1 MINSGREWD
10 WMENNSTLPKLKKD
24 VVYFKKIKNILL
36 YFDFQPLLFFWIS
49 SDILNNL
56 VLWTELSYWEA
67 AGQPNTYWLYFMYL
81 ICSTLMLVFINNI
94 TWLSRFVTVYL
105 ILYLFSTI
113 RYLVNVFGG
122 DSEAFTI
129 TDFKN
134 ILITCWYAFMWAWIL
149 FKLKKEILHKS
160 LR

>member
-1 MINSGREWD
+1 MWERIA
-10 WMENNSTLPKLKKD
+10 K
-24 VVYFKKIKNILL
+24 YFSSIKNTLL

-81 ICSTLMLVFINNI
+81 MCSTLMLVFINNI

-113 RYLVNVFGG
+113 RYLVNVFSG
-122 DSEAFTI
+122 DEFFTV

-134 ILITCWYAFMWAWIL
+134 ILITCWYAFMWIWIL
-149 FKLKKEILHKS
+149 FKLKKEILEKS
-160 LR
+160 LKK

>member
-1 MINSGREWD
+1 MLERI
-10 WMENNSTLPKLKKD
+10 TK
-24 VVYFKKIKNILL
+24 YFKSIKNTLL

>member
-1 MINSGREWD
+1 MLERI
-10 WMENNSTLPKLKKD
+10 TK
-24 VVYFKKIKNILL
+24 YFKSIKNTLL

-56 VLWTELSYWEA
+56 FLWTDLSYWEA
-67 AGQPNTYWLYFMYL
+67 AGQLNTYWLYFMYL
-81 ICSTLMLVFINNI
+81 ICSTLMLVFIHNI
-94 TWLSRFVTVYL
+94 KWLSRFVSIYL

-113 RYLVNVFGG
+113 RYLVSIFGG
-122 DSEAFTI
+122 NEAFTL

>member
-1 MINSGREWD
+1 MLERI
-10 WMENNSTLPKLKKD
+10 TK
-24 VVYFKKIKNILL
+24 YFKSIKNTLL

-81 ICSTLMLVFINNI
+81 ICSTSMLIFINNI

>member
-1 MINSGREWD
+1 MLERI
-10 WMENNSTLPKLKKD
+10 KK
-24 VVYFKKIKNILL
+24 YFSSIKNTLL

-56 VLWTELSYWEA
+56 VLWTDLSYWEA

-134 ILITCWYAFMWAWIL
+134 ILITCWYAFMWTWIL

>member
-1 MINSGREWD
+1 MLERI
-10 WMENNSTLPKLKKD
+10 TK
-24 VVYFKKIKNILL
+24 YFKSIKNTLL

-81 ICSTLMLVFINNI
+81 ICSTSMLIFINNI

-122 DSEAFTI
+122 DSESFTI

>member
-1 MINSGREWD
+1 MWERI
-10 WMENNSTLPKLKKD
+10 KK
-24 VVYFKKIKNILL
+24 YFSSIKNTLL

-56 VLWTELSYWEA
+56 VLWTDFGYWEA
-67 AGQPNTYWLYFMYL
+67 AGQPNTYWLYLSYL
-81 ICSTLMLVFINNI
+81 ACSTLMLVFIHNLK
-94 TWLSRFVTVYL
+94 WLSRFVSLYL

-113 RYLVNVFGG
+113 RYLVSIYGG
-122 DSEAFTI
+122 DEAFTL

-134 ILITCWYAFMWAWIL
+134 ILITCWYAFMWTWIL
-149 FKLKKEILHKS
+149 FKLKKEQLHKS